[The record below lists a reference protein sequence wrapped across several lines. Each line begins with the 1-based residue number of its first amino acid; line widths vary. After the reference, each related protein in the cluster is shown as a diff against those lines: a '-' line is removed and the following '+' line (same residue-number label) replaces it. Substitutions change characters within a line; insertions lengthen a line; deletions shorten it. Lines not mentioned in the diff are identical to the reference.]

1 MEERKAPKYTIE
13 TVWGRVLLM
22 SYNSMPKVAGAIE
35 RNIKRK
41 AMLSAKGGD
50 DTFKLANEML
60 KLIARKDALV
70 LARKLTNDALE
81 NMNANLAYI
90 LVEKYVKGRKL
101 MDLARERKL
110 TPTEM
115 FRSYLKALSAFS
127 KELRSNSYY
136 DFWFEEKFKNEEY
149 IKRIKEQLVKTL
161 N

>member
-22 SYNSMPKVAGAIE
+22 SYNSMPKVAEALE

-41 AMLSAKGGD
+41 ALLSAKGRS
-50 DTFKLANEML
+50 DTLRLASEML
-60 KLIARKDALV
+60 TLIARKDALV
-70 LARKLTNDALE
+70 LARKITNEALE

-101 MDLARERKL
+101 MDIGRERKL

-115 FRSYLKALSAFS
+115 FRCYLKALSEFS
-127 KELRSNSYY
+127 KELRKNSYY
-136 DFWFEEKFKNEEY
+136 DYWFDEKFKGEEY
-149 IKRIKEQLVKTL
+149 IKNIKEQLIKTV